1 MYIYLEMS
9 GSCKRENEWAY
20 KGESESLVKD
30 WRPKFLS
37 KVKCESTAEVTDF
50 TYSSDWLS

>member
-1 MYIYLEMS
+1 LTSHSIIFDAVSNSYDQRYVMYIYLEMS

-30 WRPKFLS
+30 
-37 KVKCESTAEVTDF
+37 
-50 TYSSDWLS
+50 